1 MYSLVSAFQNSV
13 GRKILTG
20 VTGIALTLFL
30 ITHLSANLTLFTL
43 DLQNLDPD
51 NVFNRYALFLKE
63 LGLLLYIAE
72 IGLLLI
78 FLIHAYLGVAIY
90 LRKRKARPEAY
101 AKYKT
106 RGGPSKQGYSAR
118 TMIISGIVLFLFV
131 GMHLKT
137 FKFGPGW
144 NEEPEYTTT
153 IVQDGKEVPM
163 RDLSKLTVEVFQS
176 EFYVILYMAVML
188 LLAFHLRHGVWSALQ
203 SLGANNK
210 KIQPL
215 LYTVAGVIGV
225 LIALGFFVLP
235 IWIYFMS

>member
-1 MYSLVSAFQNSV
+1 MYSIVTAFQNSV

-20 VTGIALTLFL
+20 VTGIGLTLFL
-30 ITHLSANLTLFTL
+30 ITHLSANLTLFAL
-43 DLQNLDPD
+43 DPSNIDPD
-51 NVFNRYALFLKE
+51 NAFNRYALFLKD
-63 LGLLLYIAE
+63 LGWLLYIVE
-72 IGLLLI
+72 FGLLAI

-101 AKYKT
+101 EKYKT

-118 TMIISGIVLFLFV
+118 TMIITGTILFLFV

-144 NEEPEYTTT
+144 NEEAAYTTI
-153 IVQDGKEVPM
+153 IVQDGADVPM
-163 RDLSKLTVEVFQS
+163 RDLSKLTIEIFQDPI
-176 EFYVILYMAVML
+176 YVVVYMSVML
-188 LLAFHLRHGVWSALQ
+188 LLGFHLRHGIWSALQ

-210 KIQPL
+210 KLTPL
-215 LYTVAGVIGV
+215 LYTVAGVIGI

-235 IWIYFMS
+235 IWLYIMF